1 VDERPELDE
10 IYSNVT
16 TSSDQTSPLSRAGQ
30 SPTLSTGVA
39 PAVTSEESAA
49 VADVV
54 SWSPQS
60 LYHGSQAAS
69 PSKRRRTND
78 SASTQSLRSPLQ
90 PEFLLYHVESEG
102 PTTPSLEHE
111 STIES
116 LLRAA
121 DLADHGFHQTHLLS
135 SPIQD
140 DGHPYLSASQTPT
153 NSWPHVNVQEAC
165 LMRYF
170 VDNLAC
176 WVSFSLETQF
186 QSITQRS
193 NRRSVRP
200 VRSRTTFCSHC
211 ASESYPLPC
220 AP

>member
-1 VDERPELDE
+1 V
-10 IYSNVT
+10 
-16 TSSDQTSPLSRAGQ
+16 
-30 SPTLSTGVA
+30 
-39 PAVTSEESAA
+39 A

-78 SASTQSLRSPLQ
+78 SASTQSLRSPLH

-186 QSITQRS
+186 QSTIQRP